1 MRQFRL
7 VVIVV
12 VLGVLSASCGAIP
25 TLPPLDSTVTILTPY
40 YTEAPELPQS
50 TGQVDSQGGTETTLE
65 SPSAPPETVT
75 VVVKPTETALLPSET
90 PFLTITSAPT
100 SEATEAP
107 TPTFTQVTFRYDLQ
121 VMNPHYLGNFSRP
134 ELGCDW
140 LGVGGQVFN
149 REGAVQKDIIIKA
162 GGDLN
167 GAPVLEEMTMPL
179 ADPDVDIA
187 YGPGGYELTLANGPA
202 DSEETL
208 WVQLYS
214 LDGSPLSDKILLTT
228 FDDCQKNLLLMN
240 FIEK

>member
-1 MRQFRL
+1 MKRFRL
-7 VVIVV
+7 VVIILI
-12 VLGVLSASCGAIP
+12 LGFLSASCGAIP

-40 YTEAPELPQS
+40 FSEAPELPQS
-50 TGQVDSQGGTETTLE
+50 TGQADSQEGPETTLE

-75 VVVKPTETALLPSET
+75 VVGKPTETAIIPSET
-90 PFLTITSAPT
+90 PLPAITNTPLNQ
-100 SEATEAP
+100 ATEAP
-107 TPTFTQVTFRYDLQ
+107 APTATQVTFSYGLQ
-121 VMNPHYLGNFSRP
+121 IMNPHYLGNFSRP

-149 REGAVQKDIIIKA
+149 KEGAVQKDIIIKA

-202 DSEETL
+202 ASEETL
-208 WVQLYS
+208 WIQLFS
-214 LDGSPLSDKILLTT
+214 LDGSPLSEKIFMTT